1 MMKDLA
7 ENLPG
12 IDRVRNRFLT
22 MLLERQ
28 VKIAT
33 HSVAAW
39 EGETLEEVNDNLA
52 AAQAVL
58 HQIAGTAGSLGF
70 AELGEEARHC
80 ENAII
85 VHLKG
90 PEADLAVCPTP
101 IIVDLDRFVSSCE
114 LHLAP
119 LIEARS
125 KQEEEDNLFA
135 PDEDEEL
142 ELQAVSTALI

>member
-1 MMKDLA
+1 MKDMA
-7 ENLPG
+7 DDLPG

-22 MLLERQ
+22 MLCERQ
-28 VKIAT
+28 VKIAG

-70 AELGEEARHC
+70 ADLGEEARSC

-85 VHLKG
+85 THLKG
-90 PEADLAVCPTP
+90 SDAELAVCPTAL
-101 IIVDLDRFVSSCE
+101 IHDLDGFVSSCE
-114 LHLAP
+114 VLLTPLAETADTDP
-119 LIEARS
+119 VEENVFAEDDEAL
-125 KQEEEDNLFA
+125 D
-135 PDEDEEL
+135 
-142 ELQAVSTALI
+142 LQPFRTALI

>member
-1 MMKDLA
+1 MKDLTDD
-7 ENLPG
+7 LPG

-28 VKIAT
+28 IKIAG

-70 AELGEEARHC
+70 ADLGEEARSC

-85 VHLKG
+85 AHLKG
-90 PEADLAVCPTP
+90 PDAELAVCPTP
-101 IIVDLDRFVSSCE
+101 IITDLDHFVSSCE
-114 LHLAP
+114 VLLTP
-119 LIEARS
+119 LTEAVEKDRV
-125 KQEEEDNLFA
+125 EENVFAEDDEEDL
-135 PDEDEEL
+135 D
-142 ELQAVSTALI
+142 LQAVKTALI